1 MIDRFDDFARN
12 TMDGMKEGAGDIT
25 RHALADIGDSYQE
38 VLMSSASVSPPEG
51 LTGSMEQVT
60 VEADIAPEISAPD
73 IDMEHGQ

>member
-1 MIDRFDDFARN
+1 MSDRFDDFARS

-38 VLMSSASVSPPEG
+38 VLMSSASISPPEG
-51 LTGSMEQVT
+51 LTGSLEQVT
-60 VEADIAPEISAPD
+60 VETDIAPEISAPE